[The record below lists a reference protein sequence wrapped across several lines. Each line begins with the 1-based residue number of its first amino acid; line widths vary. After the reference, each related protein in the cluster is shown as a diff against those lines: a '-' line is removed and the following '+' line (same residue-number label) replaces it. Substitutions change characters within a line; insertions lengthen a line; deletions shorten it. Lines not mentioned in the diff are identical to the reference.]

1 MTTRWAR
8 ARSSSQIRL
17 SPFRLD
23 ALVLARSCLAPT
35 RFAPAFPTNFL
46 QAENLGLF
54 VQVYNLRPDE
64 SLHKSDIFV
73 TYRLL
78 KGQREIWMATETSDA
93 IRQTGEQVT
102 LNRLVPLSSFAPGR
116 YWLEVTVRD
125 RVSGQSISRD
135 AEFTLKP

>member
-1 MTTRWAR
+1 
-8 ARSSSQIRL
+8 
-17 SPFRLD
+17 
-23 ALVLARSCLAPT
+23 
-35 RFAPAFPTNFL
+35 
-46 QAENLGLF
+46 
-54 VQVYNLRPDE
+54 
-64 SLHKSDIFV
+64 LHKSDIFV

-78 KGQREIWMATETSDA
+78 KGQQEIWMATETSDS

-116 YWLEVTVRD
+116 YGLEVTVRG